1 MMKYRRQ
8 EYLVMNNTIMNDIT
22 MTGQNDTGILTD
34 KICQIYA
41 SNPLIAEDRIERFLE
56 ESLSDSSHEQK
67 LKSIKA
73 LICEFSTD
81 ISYSDSDVNID
92 PEILTRIFS
101 FLLGKKVSQ
110 ADLQSTELLQRLAD
124 SLNTIF
130 DMLNR
135 LVGLINMTFLG
146 QHEGIET
153 IRQVIGFHLEGEG
166 KSMSL
171 ESYLGQI
178 NKAFLISQKAFKEA
192 AEKKVNEI
200 LTELA
205 PEKISES
212 LDSGFMFGKNRKS
225 KSYELYTHK
234 YNTFKNWFDSGRF
247 MEEFLREFENNCQR
261 LFSQ

>member
-1 MMKYRRQ
+1 MTNDNTTTSQLNIGFLSSKIRQ
-8 EYLVMNNTIMNDIT
+8 IHS
-22 MTGQNDTGILTD
+22 
-34 KICQIYA
+34 
-41 SNPLIAEDRIERFLE
+41 SNPSLAEDRIEKFLE
-56 ESLSDSSHEQK
+56 DSFPGFSHDQKIKSLE
-67 LKSIKA
+67 A
-73 LICEFSTD
+73 LIKEFKED
-81 ISYSDSDVNID
+81 ISYSDNDVDID

-101 FLLGKKVSQ
+101 FLLGKKVSL
-110 ADLQSTELLQRLAD
+110 ADLQSTKLLQRLAD

-135 LVGLINMTFLG
+135 LIGVINMTFLG
-146 QHEGIET
+146 QHDGIET

-166 KSMSL
+166 HSRSL

-178 NKAFLISQKAFKEA
+178 NKAFLISQNAFKIA
-192 AEKKVNEI
+192 AEKKVKEI

-212 LDSGFMFGKNRKS
+212 LDSGFMFGKNKKS
-225 KSYELYTHK
+225 KSFELYTQK
-234 YNTFKNWFDSGRF
+234 YDAFRDWIDSGRF